1 MAFILDSKKDD
12 ISFLLGLQGK
22 HRWEE
27 PPNTL
32 TTPTSVAS
40 TMDTVWLKK
49 RFLTK
54 FRSAN
59 FVQSSDGAHIHCVG
73 NCRYY
78 DISTKSAKKR
88 ASFWTR
94 SRDISSLASANAI
107 VA

>member
-1 MAFILDSKKDD
+1 
-12 ISFLLGLQGK
+12 
-22 HRWEE
+22 
-27 PPNTL
+27 
-32 TTPTSVAS
+32 
-40 TMDTVWLKK
+40 MDTVWFKK
-49 RFLTK
+49 TFSDK
-54 FRSAN
+54 ISECN
-59 FVQSSDGAHIHCVG
+59 FMQSGDGAHIHCVG